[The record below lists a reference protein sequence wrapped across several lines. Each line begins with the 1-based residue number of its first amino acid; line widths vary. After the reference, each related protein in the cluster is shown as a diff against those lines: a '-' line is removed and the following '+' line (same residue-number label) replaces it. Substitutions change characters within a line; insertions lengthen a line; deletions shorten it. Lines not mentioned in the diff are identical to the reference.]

1 VKDMGF
7 TQSQTDPCIFYKHDE
22 NKQLRIML
30 AIHVDDTII
39 AGFTRDIEEFL
50 VEFQKHL
57 KIERLGKLKKHL
69 GIWWEWLTEPNG
81 EVYLRASM
89 PKMLEEVRAAYLEA
103 TGKDLKPADTPGYPG
118 KTIPKIAEG
127 EHLHK
132 PTAYRSILGKLMYYM
147 TKLAPEIA
155 NAVRELATHM
165 TEPGKEHWRWLTR
178 CARYVCGAESREG
191 HYFLIKRPRELRV
204 ICKSDSDYAKC
215 EMTRKSISGQIVTL
229 GGSLID
235 WGSKKQATISLS
247 SAEAEYY
254 AYAQCCQSAMFVNML
269 MGELVGD
276 KLIKPALV
284 LEDNTACIYLVRNQ
298 TTGQRTKHMDI
309 KAHFVRDL
317 FERGEV
323 VPVYEPS
330 DENEADAMTKHQAE
344 KLFTKHASRLKNG
357 NLTCRREDVKMDRFV
372 TRTEA
377 FLIPK
382 TVEYDDVDIYESL
395 VRRVNE
401 VLDDTGEDDRNPNEV
416 IGTAGEADR
425 NPDEVACEVALK
437 QPIGK
442 RTHESHSP
450 DISEQEFA
458 PLNRTHKE
466 MLEEIGNILIKAIR
480 EVNICRVEPGS
491 TTATSREDVKKAKCD
506 LGASEST
513 DESSDDGSNMYLYPS
528 KGRLGYSEVSQ
539 LTKNHG

>member
-1 VKDMGF
+1 MVYIRVPCRRNLFRTCDQIRATVKDDVPPLS
-7 TQSQTDPCIFYKHDE
+7 TSTYVHHV
-22 NKQLRIML
+22 L
-30 AIHVDDTII
+30 ARLLCATAPNHVNQPS
-39 AGFTRDIEEFL
+39 APSNSVFTRLGCRICTVAIEL
-50 VEFQKHL
+50 L
-57 KIERLGKLKKHL
+57 NSNSAGL
-69 GIWWEWLTEPNG
+69 
-81 EVYLRASM
+81 
-89 PKMLEEVRAAYLEA
+89 
-103 TGKDLKPADTPGYPG
+103 
-118 KTIPKIAEG
+118 
-127 EHLHK
+127 
-132 PTAYRSILGKLMYYM
+132 
-147 TKLAPEIA
+147 
-155 NAVRELATHM
+155 
-165 TEPGKEHWRWLTR
+165 
-178 CARYVCGAESREG
+178 
-191 HYFLIKRPRELRV
+191 
-204 ICKSDSDYAKC
+204 
-215 EMTRKSISGQIVTL
+215 GQIL
-229 GGSLID
+229 PRI
-235 WGSKKQATISLS
+235 
-247 SAEAEYY
+247 
-254 AYAQCCQSAMFVNML
+254 
-269 MGELVGD
+269 
-276 KLIKPALV
+276 
-284 LEDNTACIYLVRNQ
+284 
-298 TTGQRTKHMDI
+298 
-309 KAHFVRDL
+309 
-317 FERGEV
+317 
-323 VPVYEPS
+323 
-330 DENEADAMTKHQAE
+330 
-344 KLFTKHASRLKNG
+344 
-357 NLTCRREDVKMDRFV
+357 RRVKMDRFV
-372 TRTEA
+372 TGTEA